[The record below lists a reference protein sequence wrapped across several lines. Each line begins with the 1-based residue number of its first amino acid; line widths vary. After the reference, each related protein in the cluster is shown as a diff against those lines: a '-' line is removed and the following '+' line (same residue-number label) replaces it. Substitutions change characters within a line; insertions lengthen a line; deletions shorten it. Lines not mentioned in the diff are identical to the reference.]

1 MSDFTVGKI
10 ANNSVTLIL
19 NSDDENVEIGKR
31 IIVADNTFFGTAA
44 GGGQPAGTYYSAEVT
59 IESLSTEVTTVG
71 NRVPADNWFDNVF
84 GLPASPE
91 IVPNNFN
98 GTGVETGEY
107 WVVTAYVAANVAGQI
122 DWRSCVQDGNIPV
135 FSDAQL
141 TGFIND
147 GPFIIKT
154 NFAGAPK
161 TLAVGNRGYKLSVQD
176 EHIGA
181 TIRVVGDG
189 VGVHNGTISMPDHS
203 TFKINIPNIIN
214 YPNKT
219 RCLVQVNGLFFNRG
233 NTIDNLFICI
243 PELQPLNYY
252 IGGKQGTGII
262 CVVRAAG
269 NNGIERD
276 HPPRDIIQ
284 NGVLCQTP

>member
-1 MSDFTVGKI
+1 MSDFSVGKI
-10 ANNSVTLIL
+10 ANNSATLIL

-31 IIVADNTFFGTAA
+31 IIIADNNFRGAA
-44 GGGQPAGTYYSAEVT
+44 GGAYNLASVT

-84 GLPASPE
+84 GLPAPPE

-98 GTGVETGEY
+98 GTGVESGEY
-107 WVVTAYVAANVAGQI
+107 WVITAYTAAIVAGQI
-122 DWRSCVQDGNIPV
+122 DWRSCVQDGVIPV
-135 FSDAQL
+135 FSNAQI
-141 TGFIND
+141 TGFLND

-154 NFAGAPK
+154 NFAGGPK
-161 TLAVGNRGYKLSVQD
+161 TLAVGNRGYKLNVQD
-176 EHIGA
+176 VDIGRSL
-181 TIRVVGDG
+181 TVQGNG
-189 VGVHNGTISMPDHS
+189 VGFHNGTISMPDHS
-203 TFKINIPNIIN
+203 TFKINIPNIMN

-252 IGGKQGTGII
+252 
-262 CVVRAAG
+262 
-269 NNGIERD
+269 
-276 HPPRDIIQ
+276 
-284 NGVLCQTP
+284 